1 MRDRAEAYDL
11 PDFLHELFCGPSP
24 MHGEDAEVYAVLRAQ
39 VADVVQPKDVFDQM
53 MVADVTNHFWEQQRI
68 RRCTGTVIDTARLQ
82 ALQEILTPMLGYRHD
97 AQRLAALYFG
107 AGEDALRGRE
117 QVVQLLR
124 RHGLDETAIDT
135 QATRIS
141 VPTLCSFEDL
151 ILRHEVR
158 REAIVREIAR
168 RRAARAPRPRTGD
181 APADGNELPQP
192 PAEAGA

>member
-1 MRDRAEAYDL
+1 MRDRAEDYDL
-11 PDFLHELFCGPSP
+11 PDFLHELFRGPSP

-39 VADVVQPKDVFDQM
+39 VADVVAPKDVFDQM

-107 AGEDALRGRE
+107 AGEDASRGRE

-151 ILRHEVR
+151 ILKHEAR
-158 REAIVREIAR
+158 REAILREIAR
-168 RRAARAPRPRTGD
+168 RREARAPRPRV
-181 APADGNELPQP
+181 APADGNELPRP
-192 PAEAGA
+192 PAAAGA